1 MIDIQITDKGDGTFV
16 CMYVPTKPLKHTIII
31 TWGEVNVPK
40 SPFRVSVPIV
50 VFRFGLFCVVMTP
63 LDESLFSLC
72 FLCIIA
78 DFIDHDVKL
87 CF

>member
-40 SPFRVSVPIV
+40 SPFRVSIHSA
-50 VFRFGLFCVVMTP
+50 VFWFVLCCVVTAP
-63 LDESLFSLC
+63 LDESLFCFVFYTSL
-72 FLCIIA
+72 LI
-78 DFIDHDVKL
+78 L
-87 CF
+87 

>member
-40 SPFRVSVPIV
+40 SPFRVSIPSV
-50 VFRFGLFCVVMTP
+50 VFWFV
-63 LDESLFSLC
+63 LC
-72 FLCIIA
+72 FVTEYYTYYTTYYVL
-78 DFIDHDVKL
+78 
-87 CF
+87 